1 MNRYARTAG
10 AALFILLSLL
20 LSGVAAAGEPLE
32 LLKAATES
40 VFTLLKDP
48 QLKTAARRKERVE
61 RLKDII
67 NPIFD
72 YEEVARRTLASH
84 WRGRTAAEQA
94 EFTALFRAFL
104 EKIYSDRIDLY
115 DGERV
120 NFVKETVDRDFAE
133 VESKLVNRENEES
146 QVIYRLQR
154 KNGQWKVYDAV
165 VENISIV
172 NNYRSQ
178 FQRVIAKSSYEELKR
193 LLRQKAGS

>member
-48 QLKTAARRKERVE
+48 QLKAAARRKERVE

-84 WRGRTAAEQA
+84 WRSRTAAEQA
-94 EFTALFRAFL
+94 EFTALLRAFL